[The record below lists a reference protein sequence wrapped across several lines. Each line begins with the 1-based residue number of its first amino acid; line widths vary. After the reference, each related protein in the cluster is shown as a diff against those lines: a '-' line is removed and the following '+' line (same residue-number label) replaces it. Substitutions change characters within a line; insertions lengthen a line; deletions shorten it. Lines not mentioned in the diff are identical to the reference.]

1 MFLYENRSIL
11 QIAEDILILDNNSTY
26 LGIVYVEYVCVYMVF
41 ALTRSR
47 CYLNKILFLNF
58 LLVTACRIFIPWPG
72 IEPTPLGSG
81 NRVLTTEPPGN
92 YFLCC
97 C

>member
-72 IEPTPLGSG
+72 IEPTPLAVRALSP
-81 NRVLTTEPPGN
+81 NQWTTREFPKLI
-92 YFLCC
+92 F
-97 C
+97 